1 MTALREGRVF
11 RLGGSVP
18 LDGRVSWAPAGV
30 RGTQPL
36 NCYLI
41 RSAAGAVL
49 IDTGVRA
56 HAARIVAQLRE
67 VLPANTPL
75 AVVLTRTEMDCCL
88 NLPEIEAAFP
98 VTAVHYTGGITVPVV
113 DAARERITV
122 EEGRPLELEPIP
134 GVPLRIHAP
143 RLRLLPTLWPYDPVS
158 QTLFTSDA
166 FCHNRTEADEAPDP
180 AAVAAQLRVKFSWLD
195 HADTAPVSDD
205 LRAVFAAEPV
215 ETIAPGHGFPLLGKE
230 TVAAHVEAVLKEIVR

>member
-1 MTALREGRVF
+1 MTAPHEGRVS
-11 RLGGSVP
+11 RLGGSIL

-56 HAARIVAQLRE
+56 HAAPIVARLRGLLAE
-67 VLPANTPL
+67 NTPL

-122 EEGRPLELEPIP
+122 EEGRPVDLEPIP
-134 GVPLRIHAP
+134 GIPLRIHAP
-143 RLRLLPTLWPYDPVS
+143 RLRLLPTLWPYDPLS
-158 QTLFTSDA
+158 QTLFTSDS
-166 FCHNRTEADEAPDP
+166 FCHARTETDTVLDP
-180 AAVAAQLRVKFSWLD
+180 EAVAAQLRVKFSWLD
-195 HADTAPVSDD
+195 HADPTPVLDD
-205 LRAVFAAEPV
+205 LRTVFAADPV
-215 ETIAPGHGFPLLGKE
+215 HALAPGHGFPLRGKE
-230 TVAAHVEAVLKEIVR
+230 TVAAHVEATLKEIAR